1 MTSEAQ
7 PTTLGQLAV
16 GQQARIVRVG
26 GEKAARRRLLD
37 MGLVN
42 GETVVVARV
51 APLGDPIEV
60 LVKGYHLSLRKHEA
74 HQILVEVQG

>member
-1 MTSEAQ
+1 MTNEAE
-7 PTTLGQLAV
+7 PTPLGQLAI

-60 LVKGYHLSLRKHEA
+60 LVKGYHLSLRRHEA
-74 HQILVEVQG
+74 HQILVEVQQ